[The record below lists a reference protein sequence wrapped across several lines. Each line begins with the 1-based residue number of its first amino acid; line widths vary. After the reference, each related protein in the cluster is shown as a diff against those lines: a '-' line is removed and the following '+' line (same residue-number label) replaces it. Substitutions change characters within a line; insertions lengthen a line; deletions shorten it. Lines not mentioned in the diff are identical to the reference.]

1 MSKDLLYRPDLSYDK
16 SYHTDGRLYDVE
28 DESIINSEDF
38 SDKITNKIDKLDG
51 IIKEIQKYVQF
62 EKIIINKCSF
72 SSACN
77 TGVMTFGFAF
87 FTL

>member
-38 SDKITNKIDKLDG
+38 SDKITNKIDK
-51 IIKEIQKYVQF
+51 
-62 EKIIINKCSF
+62 
-72 SSACN
+72 
-77 TGVMTFGFAF
+77 
-87 FTL
+87 